1 MQQDRYANL
10 GVIHLYYTIYDED
23 AIYDEDDLLSVVGL
37 LR

>member
-23 AIYDEDDLLSVVGL
+23 DLLSVVGL